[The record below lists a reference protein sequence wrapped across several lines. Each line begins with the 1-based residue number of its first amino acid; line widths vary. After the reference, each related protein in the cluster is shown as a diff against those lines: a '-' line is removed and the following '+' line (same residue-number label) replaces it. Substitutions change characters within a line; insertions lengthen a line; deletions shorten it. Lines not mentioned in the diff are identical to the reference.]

1 MNLTKVQVQ
10 ISCQEVSEDP
20 GEGATS
26 TTRLRG
32 DGKPVKRQGPFKGEG
47 QEQVSEEIQDG
58 APLFH
63 SLSASSCSPIYLKAQ
78 NNGGVDVLHCLFC
91 FAGTDISP
99 TSETHK
105 PSSRQKS
112 RP

>member
-10 ISCQEVSEDP
+10 ISFQKVSKDP
-20 GEGATS
+20 GEGVTS

-32 DGKPVKRQGPFKGEG
+32 DGKPAKRQGPSKGEG

-58 APLFH
+58 VPLLH
-63 SLSASSCSPIYLKAQ
+63 LLSASLCSFIYLKTQ

-91 FAGTDISP
+91 FAGRNISP

-105 PSSRQKS
+105 PSSRQRS
-112 RP
+112 RS